1 MAKCKLFILFAIF
14 FFEKTVHLT
23 NSLIFFSISI
33 YYISFIVKKD
43 NTTKYPLSTLYAL
56 VALIFFIVKN
66 SRLNSYGVDVPGHIY
81 ASLVFFLFLNFLE
94 SKDYYLRKTLFY
106 LISLFSI
113 FCILIKLSYIPL
125 ILFPIF
131 CLVYEKKIF

>member
-1 MAKCKLFILFAIF
+1 MVQGYNSAWLNVSSLFYLPY

-81 ASLVFFLFLNFLE
+81 ASLVFFLFLNFLI
-94 SKDYYLRKTLFY
+94 SNYYYLRKSLFY
-106 LISLFSI
+106 
-113 FCILIKLSYIPL
+113 
-125 ILFPIF
+125 
-131 CLVYEKKIF
+131 